1 MSLDFYEIGHR
12 PIKKG
17 LEELYFRFMA
27 VESNDLM
34 IRGHEFLAWRN
45 PDTGLWSTSEQLL
58 FQYMDNDIAKEYER
72 LRAKNGDVMYTVAYM
87 KYVETGSIDRWRRY
101 VTCQARDRWK
111 QLDQSVVFQNTPIT
125 SDIYATRRLPYVL
138 PDEPGPCPAYEEI
151 MATLYS
157 PEERAKIEWSIGAII
172 SGDAQWIQKFV
183 VIYGASGAGKSTIL
197 NIITDLFG
205 GSDDNV
211 DGANYVTTFE
221 AKALGAQN
229 ASFAMEP
236 FKNEP
241 LVAIQHDGDLS
252 RIEDNT
258 RLNSLVSHEP
268 MPINSKYERLYI
280 TKIHAFLYMGTN
292 KPVKITDAKSGIL
305 RRLIDVRPS
314 GRKIPFVK
322 YNLLMAQTHFELGY
336 IARHCLNV
344 YQRMGS
350 AYYNEY
356 VPREMMAMTNDFY
369 DFVSYC
375 YEDFKREDR
384 TTLSEAYKRYIQ
396 YTKDANVPFPMSRR
410 MVGNELT
417 NYFKTYVANTTRDGH
432 HIRDLYEGFLYEKFG
447 FETDFSKEPAKEEVK
462 EEESYGWLRFNCVKS
477 LLDKVLADCPA
488 QPAGDSELPKKK
500 WEDVLTKLRDIIT
513 SETHY
518 VKVPKNHIVIDF
530 DLKNENGEKDFILNW
545 RAASQWPKT
554 YAELSKSG
562 AGIHL
567 HYIYNGDPDKLSSI
581 YKEGIE
587 IKVFKGG
594 SSLRR
599 KLTKCNDIDIA
610 TLTSGLPLK
619 KEKPMLDWERVKNEK
634 QLRTMIQKNLEK
646 KYHADTSSSINYI
659 KHLLD
664 EAYESDMH
672 YDVSDMAVR
681 VLEFAS
687 NSTNQ
692 ASRCKAVCAT
702 MHFKSKDISQTMP
715 TIESENED
723 HLVIFDCEVM
733 PNLFVVCW
741 KFLGGNVVYKM
752 INPAPDEVEALCKRK
767 LIGFNNR
774 KYDNHILYA
783 RMMGRT
789 IHELYLL
796 SRKMIL
802 EHDGYIGEAY
812 GLSYTDIYDFSSAAN
827 KKSLKKWE
835 IELGMDHVELGMDWD
850 KPVPESLW
858 PKVAEYCAYDVQATE
873 AVFYHLKGDWTARKI
888 LAKLSGLT
896 VNDTTNQHSAH
907 IIFGNNWEPQNEFVY
922 TDLST
927 IFPGYRFYYNEALK
941 KYVSEYRGED
951 PGEGGYV
958 SAEPGMWSNVALLDV
973 ASMHPSSIE
982 ALNLFGDRY
991 TKRFSEIKRARVL
1004 IKHHDFE
1011 KAKTVMN
1018 GDLAPF
1024 LDDIDIADDLAT
1036 ALKTVINSVY
1046 GLTSAKFKN
1055 RFRDDRNKDNIVA
1068 KRGALFMINL
1078 KHEVQDRGFTVAHIK
1093 TDSIKIPDATPEI
1106 IEFVMEYGK
1115 KYGYTF
1121 EHEATY
1127 ERMCLVNNAV
1137 YIAKYASTE
1146 KCQRIYGYVPG
1157 DNVKAEKKGKPWTAT
1172 GAQFAEPY
1180 VFKSLFSKER
1190 IDIPDLAQTKSVTSA
1205 LYLDMNAELGDDTML
1220 VKERDKVIKKYIKEH
1235 KDDFTAADEALKLD
1249 SVVELQKEIDKMHDY
1264 QFVGRVGSFLPVRE
1278 GGGRLMRQNGSG
1290 WANATGTSGY
1300 RWKETQ
1306 NVKNLFEVDME
1317 YYRELRDKAVDA
1329 MAEYG
1334 DVEWFLSD
1342 DISPD
1347 PANDFMNIPQAA

>member
-1 MSLDFYEIGHR
+1 MSLDFYIVGHR
-12 PIKKG
+12 PVKKG

-27 VESNDLM
+27 VQSKDLM

-45 PDTGLWSTSEQLL
+45 PDTGLWSTSEQEL
-58 FQYMDNDIAKEYER
+58 FQYMDNDIAREYER
-72 LRAKNGDVMYTVAYM
+72 LREESKDVAYTVAYM
-87 KYVETGSIDRWRRY
+87 KYVETGSIDKWRRY
-101 VTCQARDRWK
+101 VTSQARDSWQ
-111 QLDQSVVFQNTPIT
+111 QLDQSIVFQNTPIT
-125 SDIYATRRLPYVL
+125 KDIYATKRLPYAL

-157 PEERAKIEWSIGAII
+157 PEERAKLEWAIGSII
-172 SGDAQWIQKFV
+172 SGDAQRIQKFIV
-183 VIYGASGAGKSTIL
+183 LYGSAGAGKSTVL

-205 GSDDNV
+205 GSEY
-211 DGANYVTTFE
+211 YVTTFD
-221 AKALGAQN
+221 AKSLGSAN

-236 FKNEP
+236 FKTEP

-268 MPINSKYERLYI
+268 VPINSKYERLYI
-280 TKIHAFLYMGTN
+280 TKIHAFLFMGTN
-292 KPVKITDAKSGIL
+292 KPVKITDAKSGVL

-314 GRKIPFVK
+314 GRKIPFKK
-322 YNLLMAQTHFELGY
+322 YNVLMAQTKFELGY
-336 IARHCLNV
+336 IARHCLDV
-344 YQRMGS
+344 YQRMGEE
-350 AYYNEY
+350 YYNEY

-369 DFVSYC
+369 DFMSYC
-375 YEDFKREDR
+375 YDDFKRDDQA
-384 TTLSEAYKRYIQ
+384 TLSEVYKRYIQ
-396 YTKDANVPFPMSRR
+396 YAKDANIPFPMSRR
-410 MVGNELT
+410 MVGNELG
-417 NYFKTYVANTTRDGH
+417 NYFRTYSANTTKDGRH
-432 HIRDLYEGFLYEKFG
+432 VRDLYTGFLYEKFG
-447 FETDFSKEPAKEEVK
+447 FETDFKEEPKKEEVV
-462 EEESYGWLRFNCVKS
+462 EEESYGWLRFNCTKS

-488 QPAGDSELPKKK
+488 QQAGDSELPRKK
-500 WEDVLTKLRDIIT
+500 WEDVTTKLRDIIT
-513 SETHY
+513 SGVHY

-530 DLKNENGEKDFILNW
+530 DLKNDKGEKDFILNW
-545 RAASQWPKT
+545 RAASQWPRT

-567 HYIYNGDPDKLSSI
+567 HYIYDGDPDKLSSI

-599 KLTKCNDIDIA
+599 KLTKCNDIDVA

-619 KEKPMLDWERVKNEK
+619 KEKPMLDWERVKSEK

-664 EAYESDMH
+664 EAYESGMH
-672 YDVSDMAVR
+672 YDVSDMANR
-681 VLEFAS
+681 VFDFAS
-687 NSTNQ
+687 RSTNQ
-692 ASRCKAVCAT
+692 SNRCMSVCAT
-702 MHFKSKDISQTMP
+702 MYFKSKDISQSVP
-715 TIESENED
+715 TVESENED
-723 HLVIFDCEVM
+723 HLVFFDCEVM

-741 KFLGGNVVYKM
+741 KFLGGSVVYKM
-752 INPAPDEVEALCKRK
+752 INPSPEEIETLCKRK

-796 SRKMIL
+796 SRKMIE
-802 EHDGYIGEAY
+802 EHDGYIREAY
-812 GLSYTDIYDFSSAAN
+812 NLSYTDIYDFSSAAN

-835 IELGMDHVELGMDWD
+835 IELGIDHVELGLDWN
-850 KPVPESLW
+850 KPVPENLW
-858 PKVAEYCAYDVQATE
+858 LKVAEYCSFDVLATE
-873 AVFYHLKGDWTARKI
+873 AVFEHLKGDWTARQI

-907 IIFGNNWEPQNEFVY
+907 IIFGDNWEPQNEFIY

-927 IFPGYRFYYNEALK
+927 IFPGYKFYYNPEK
-941 KYVSEYRGED
+941 GKYVSEYRGED

-958 SAEPGMWSNVALLDV
+958 CAEPGMWSNVALLDV

-982 ALNLFGDRY
+982 ALMLFGERY
-991 TKRFSEIKRARVL
+991 TKRFSDIKRARVL
-1004 IKHHDFE
+1004 IKHHDFD
-1011 KAKTVMN
+1011 KARSN
-1018 GDLAPF
+1018 DILDGRLADF
-1024 LDDIDIADDLAT
+1024 LEDESIADDLAT

-1046 GLTSAKFKN
+1046 GLTSASFPN
-1055 RFRDDRNKDNIVA
+1055 RFKDPRNKDNIVA

-1078 KHEVQDRGFTVAHIK
+1078 KHEVQERGFTVAHIK

-1157 DNVKAEKKGKPWTAT
+1157 DNAKAEKKGKPWTAT

-1180 VFKSLFSKER
+1180 VFKSLFSKEQ
-1190 IDIPDLAQTKSVTSA
+1190 IDISDLAQTKSVTSA
-1205 LYLDMNAELGDDTML
+1205 LYLDMNEELGDDAML
-1220 VKERDKVIKKYIKEH
+1220 VKERDKLIKKYIKEH
-1235 KDDFTAADEALKLD
+1235 KDDFTAAEDALKLD
-1249 SVVELQKEIDKMHDY
+1249 RVVELQNEIDKMHDY
-1264 QFVGRVGSFLPVRE
+1264 QFVGRVGSFLPVKR

-1300 RWKETQ
+1300 RWKETKT
-1306 NVKNLFEVDME
+1306 VENLFEVDMG

-1347 PANDFMNIPQAA
+1347 PTNDFMNIPQAA